1 MWHNLFCFGNGIMNK
16 IISFS
21 TGSTALQSADEFAD
35 GFVAWWMK
43 FRQIFE
49 VLKEISEIR
58 TVFVHDLWWIGV
70 FMFFFC
76 LFFLDFLE
84 PQRIY
89 TCIYYLLVLFWCDL
103 VVCSVLCIQV
113 PVPLQCW
120 PHWQVSPA
128 TSWIAKSTALVFLCF
143 AFSAS
148 CASLE
153 SRHYAKVCP
162 WKH

>member
-1 MWHNLFCFGNGIMNK
+1 MNK

-70 FMFFFC
+70 FMFFFVF
-76 LFFLDFLE
+76 FFLIFWNLKE
-84 PQRIY
+84 YIHVFTIY
-89 TCIYYLLVLFWCDL
+89 SF
-103 VVCSVLCIQV
+103 
-113 PVPLQCW
+113 
-120 PHWQVSPA
+120 
-128 TSWIAKSTALVFLCF
+128 CF
-143 AFSAS
+143 DAI
-148 CASLE
+148 
-153 SRHYAKVCP
+153 
-162 WKH
+162 W